1 MEKIYKPTREDF
13 EFLENRNIEV
23 DKNFASQGYWRGVF
37 THFVKNK
44 FAVTGVILVSLIIIL
59 AIFAPVFSSYAYDQI
74 ISVTDSSGKEIVAK
88 SLSPQFAGS
97 AENLF
102 ADKTFLF
109 GTDDMGRDL
118 WTRTWQGARVSLI
131 IAFVAIF
138 IDMLIGTSYGLTS
151 GYFGG
156 AVDNFMQRFIEV
168 AGSIPTLV
176 IISILAIFM
185 PKGIGLVIAS
195 LLITEWIGM
204 SKIARAECLKIKERE
219 YVLASRTLGA
229 GNFHIIFKQ
238 ILPNTIGPIITQVMF
253 SIPVAIFTEAF
264 LSFVGVGIVLPQ
276 CSIGSLIE
284 AGFGNITILPY
295 QILPPITVLAILML
309 GFNLIGDG
317 FREALA
323 PKLED
328 M

>member
-1 MEKIYKPTREDF
+1 MNESYTPRKDDF
-13 EFLENRNIEV
+13 EFLKDRNIEV
-23 DKNFASQGYWRGVF
+23 DKNFASQGYWKGVAL
-37 THFVKNK
+37 HFFKNK
-44 FAVTGVILVSLIIIL
+44 FAMTGLFLVTAIIFF
-59 AIFAPVFSSYAYDQI
+59 AIFAPMVSTYSYDEI
-74 ISVTDSSGKEIVAK
+74 ISVTVDDKQIVAK
-88 SLSPQFAGS
+88 SLSPQFAGD

-118 WTRTWQGARVSLI
+118 WTRVWAGARVSLI
-131 IAFVAIF
+131 IAFVTIL
-138 IDMLIGTSYGLTS
+138 IDMIIGMSYGLIS

-156 AVDNFMQRFIEV
+156 YVDDFLQRFVEV
-168 AGSIPTLV
+168 ASSVPTLV

-185 PKGIGLVIAS
+185 PKGMWLVIFS
-195 LLITEWIGM
+195 LLLTEWIGM
-204 SKIARAECLKIKERE
+204 SKIARAECLQLKERE
-219 YVLASRTLGA
+219 YILASRTLGA
-229 GNFHIIFKQ
+229 GSFHIIFKQ

-284 AGFGNITILPY
+284 AGFNNITILPY
-295 QILPPITVLAILML
+295 QILPPITVLALLML

-317 FREALA
+317 LREALA

>member
-1 MEKIYKPTREDF
+1 MEKSYVPQAEDF
-13 EFLENRNIEV
+13 VFVEHRNLNV
-23 DKNFASQGYWRGVF
+23 DTNYASHGYWEGVF
-37 THFVKNK
+37 LHFRKNP
-44 FAVTGVILVSLIIIL
+44 FAMTGVLLVSLVVLFAVL
-59 AIFAPVFSSYAYDQI
+59 APALSPYEYH
-74 ISVTDSSGKEIVAK
+74 EIVAVT
-88 SLSPQFAGS
+88 SGDGEEIVARSMSPQLGGAG
-97 AENLF
+97 AEAF
-102 ADKTFLF
+102 SDRTFLF

-131 IAFVAIF
+131 IAFAAIL
-138 IDMLIGTSYGLTS
+138 IDMMIGTSYGLIS

-156 AVDNFMQRFIEV
+156 AVDHVLQRFIEII
-168 AGSIPTLV
+168 GSIPTLV

-185 PKGIGLVIAS
+185 EKGIGLVIAA

-204 SKIARAECLKIKERE
+204 SKIARAECLKLKERE

-229 GNFHIIFKQ
+229 GGFHIIFRQ
-238 ILPNTIGPIITQVMF
+238 ILPNTIGPVITQVMF

-284 AGFGNITILPY
+284 AGFNNIAILPY
-295 QILPPITVLAILML
+295 QILPPICVLAILML

-317 FREALA
+317 FREAMA